1 MVEISCP
8 SCNTQYRIETAHLGK
23 SVRCTA
29 CGTTFQSSASPPA
42 TPLGAAPVNSSANL
56 QSPNVPQSFANSS
69 TQPSGSAPG
78 SQQTADKYATSNS
91 QPRTY
96 VSPPGKRGTA
106 DEIDYCIYGDD
117 TQFVEVG
124 LDPGETVI
132 AEAGSMM
139 FMTSGIE
146 MQTVFGDPSQEGGG
160 FWNKVVTAGKRV
172 LTGESLFMTTF
183 TNSQGRGKETV
194 AFAAPY
200 MGRITPMH
208 LDQLGGE
215 LICQKDAF
223 LCGAKGIQV
232 SIAFQKKIGVGLFGG
247 EGFIMQ
253 RLKGDGI
260 ALVHAGGALLHR
272 QLAPGEKL
280 KLDTGCLMAMGPSV
294 QYDIQLIGGIK
305 NTLFGGEGLFVATL
319 TGPGP
324 IWLQSLPFSRLA
336 SRIYA
341 AAPQTGGSRRE
352 EGSVLGGLGSM
363 LMGDRS

>member
-1 MVEISCP
+1 MPEIVCP
-8 SCNTQYRIETAHLGK
+8 NCSTKYSIETENFGK
-23 SVRCTA
+23 TVRCQA
-29 CGTTFQSSASPPA
+29 CGTTFQAGGVIEPA
-42 TPLGAAPVNSSANL
+42 VVDRNGV
-56 QSPNVPQSFANSS
+56 
-69 TQPSGSAPG
+69 
-78 SQQTADKYATSNS
+78 TSNS
-91 QPRTY
+91 QPRVY
-96 VSPPGKRGTA
+96 VAPPGKRGSA
-106 DEIDYCIYGDD
+106 DEIDYAIHGDD

-132 AEAGSMM
+132 AESGAMM
-139 FMTSGIE
+139 YMTAGIE
-146 MQTVFGDPSQEGGG
+146 MQTVFGDPSAPPGG
-160 FWNKVVTAGKRV
+160 FWSKVVSAGKRV

-183 TNSQGRGKETV
+183 TNSMGRGKEYV
-194 AFAAPY
+194 SFAAPY

-215 LICQKDAF
+215 LICQKDSF

-253 RLKGDGI
+253 RLKGDGVV
-260 ALVHAGGALLHR
+260 LVHAGGAMMYR

-280 KLDTGCLMAMGPSV
+280 RLDTGCIMAMSPSV
-294 QYDIQLIGGIK
+294 QYDIQFVGGFK
-305 NTLFGGEGLFVATL
+305 NTLFGGEGLFLATL

-324 IWLQSLPFSRLA
+324 VWLQSLPFSRLA

-341 AAPQTGGSRRE
+341 AAPQTGGSRKE

-363 LMGDRS
+363 LMGNE